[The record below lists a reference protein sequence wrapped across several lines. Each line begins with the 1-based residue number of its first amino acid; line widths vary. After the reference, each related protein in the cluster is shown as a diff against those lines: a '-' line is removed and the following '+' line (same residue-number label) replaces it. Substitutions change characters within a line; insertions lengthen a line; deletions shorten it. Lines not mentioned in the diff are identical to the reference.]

1 MGEHPRR
8 WKVVGSNP
16 AVFAKVRLFDIH
28 ENLAG
33 LCARFLNRE
42 SKMEIFKLEKAISD
56 YSDTLI
62 KVLPSYSRSKHLYA
76 RKLRAAARL
85 KKRRGI
91 VLDMPKKP
99 KR

>member
-1 MGEHPRR
+1 MNIFE
-8 WKVVGSNP
+8 
-16 AVFAKVRLFDIH
+16 
-28 ENLAG
+28 
-33 LCARFLNRE
+33 LNE
-42 SKMEIFKLEKAISD
+42 AISN
-56 YSDTLI
+56 YSDAFL
-62 KVLPSYSRSKHLYA
+62 KVLPSYVRSKHLYA